1 MYIELLK
8 QLYYKERKTL
18 EAMWIFKKESKI
30 RLLQKRKSIIER
42 VQSNLSISEL
52 LGRGDIAEETKDDLL
67 RDGKNEDKV
76 KERIEKNIKNELSEI
91 ENEEKE
97 ELKNKNYSPDEYAD
111 YLFQLEKVF
120 ALEDA
125 ISEERLFPEAVYEEQ
140 KTINE
145 KGEGLTGKVVS

>member
-1 MYIELLK
+1 MYTELLK
-8 QLYYKERKTL
+8 QLYFKERKIL

-30 RLLQKRKSIIER
+30 RLLQKRKSIMER
-42 VQSNLSISEL
+42 VQGNLSISEL
-52 LGRGDIAEETKDDLL
+52 LGRSDIAEETKDDLL
-67 RDGKNEDKV
+67 RDGRNEDRV
-76 KERIEKNIKNELSEI
+76 KEHIEKNIEDELSEI

-140 KTINE
+140 KVINE
-145 KGEGLTGKVVS
+145 KGTV